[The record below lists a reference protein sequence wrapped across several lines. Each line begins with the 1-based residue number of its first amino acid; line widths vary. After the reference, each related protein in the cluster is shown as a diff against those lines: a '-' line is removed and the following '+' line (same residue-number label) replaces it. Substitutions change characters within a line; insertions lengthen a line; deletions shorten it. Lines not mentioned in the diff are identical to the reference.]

1 MELIR
6 CIICGELNEEK
17 AFDCLYCTAVLKSPK
32 RNKLGKLALL
42 ITFLLNILFLIF
54 YTYLKSK
61 VGNYLILVSISNII
75 LGIFLLL
82 TRPKKY

>member
-54 YTYLKSK
+54 YT
-61 VGNYLILVSISNII
+61 
-75 LGIFLLL
+75 
-82 TRPKKY
+82 